1 MQSMARMLQL
11 LGLKSHKK
19 FFLCKKA
26 RKLGRKGRDHT
37 HTKKKLQ
44 GTDKWKVSLILRVKC
59 SYFGI
64 FSVLNR
70 RYFIPHTTS
79 YSALKIL
86 NGSSCNLT
94 LRQLRLKQH
103 VGVALS

>member
-37 HTKKKLQ
+37 HTHKKNYKGQ
-44 GTDKWKVSLILRVKC
+44 
-59 SYFGI
+59 
-64 FSVLNR
+64 
-70 RYFIPHTTS
+70 TS
-79 YSALKIL
+79 GKY
-86 NGSSCNLT
+86 
-94 LRQLRLKQH
+94 H
-103 VGVALS
+103 